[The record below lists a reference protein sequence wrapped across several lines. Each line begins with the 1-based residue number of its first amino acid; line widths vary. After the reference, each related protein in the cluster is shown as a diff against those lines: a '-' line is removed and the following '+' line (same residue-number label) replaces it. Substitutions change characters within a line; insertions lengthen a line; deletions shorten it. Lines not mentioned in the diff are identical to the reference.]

1 MEQPDE
7 NISLPV
13 SFVAL
18 LTYTAGLNC
27 WTKMNFWESVLKMTT
42 ATLLWHLIRS
52 QILARPSWL
61 YSILMG
67 LRKRDWVRGTSRTLE
82 MSSIAIFTLSDL
94 EFICPFWFCYQE
106 LSRYFGF
113 DKEVCRFY
121 LYYFFLR
128 RQILRVSTRF
138 TLLKGQFIY
147 LVSPDLPAI
156 VDYS

>member
-27 WTKMNFWESVLKMTT
+27 WTKMNFWESVLKMTM

-82 MSSIAIFTLSDL
+82 MSSIATFTLSDL

-106 LSRYFGF
+106 RIIEMFWFWQGSLPLLS
-113 DKEVCRFY
+113 
-121 LYYFFLR
+121 LL
-128 RQILRVSTRF
+128 ILSKTTNFNRVFTRF
-138 TLLKGQFIY
+138 TLFKGQFI
-147 LVSPDLPAI
+147 
-156 VDYS
+156 